1 MESCQA
7 PYTDQKD
14 VYVRVL
20 QYACNNVCIHVISF
34 MPHIL
39 YPLLFIVPHVAN
51 VLRLREI
58 KNDLNLERSVKYME
72 LVDLISKDTWY
83 SLYILCCK

>member
-1 MESCQA
+1 
-7 PYTDQKD
+7 
-14 VYVRVL
+14 
-20 QYACNNVCIHVISF
+20 

-51 VLRLREI
+51 VLGLREI

-83 SLYILCCK
+83 SLYILYCK